1 MGGVSSGCA
10 MLRGVLVV
18 AGVLSAMPALAGEM
32 NADEARHFVIG
43 KMFSYTCFE
52 GTRGAGRVFADGS
65 VVGTIQIRGGG
76 PVRHAF
82 LPAGTLKVKGE
93 SVCASLRGLPIEP
106 CFRLT
111 KTDEQTF
118 RGAISGLGFAYCDF
132 TRHNARVNV
141 ARHPHRTQPLSLRP
155 AITAEAQ

>member
-1 MGGVSSGCA
+1 MVPRVA
-10 MLRGVLVV
+10 AVMALVASTGPV
-18 AGVLSAMPALAGEM
+18 FADEM
-32 NADEARHFVIG
+32 KADEARHFVIG
-43 KMFSYTCFE
+43 KLFSYTCFE

-111 KTDEQTF
+111 RTDEQTF
-118 RGAISGLGFAYCDF
+118 RGAIAGLGFAYCDF
-132 TRHNARVNV
+132 TRHNPRVNV
-141 ARHPHRTQPLSLRP
+141 ARNPHRAQPLSLRP